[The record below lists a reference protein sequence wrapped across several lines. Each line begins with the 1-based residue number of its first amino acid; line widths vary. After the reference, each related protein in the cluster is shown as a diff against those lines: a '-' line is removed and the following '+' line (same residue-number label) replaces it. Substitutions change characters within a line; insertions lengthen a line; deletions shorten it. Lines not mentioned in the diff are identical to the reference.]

1 MRSSF
6 IDTPGARWHPDRKT
20 RAAVRVFCAPSAR
33 EGSPIYAI
41 IKTGGKQYRVH
52 PGEVIE
58 VERLDGEPGSSLE
71 LGEVLMV
78 VDGDS
83 VSVGTPSVKG
93 AKVVATI
100 VEETRAPK
108 VIVFK
113 YKPKVRY
120 RRTRGHKQR
129 LTRLRIE
136 SITA

>member
-1 MRSSF
+1 V
-6 IDTPGARWHPDRKT
+6 TCWHPQSKA
-20 RAAVRVFCAPSAR
+20 RAEVRVFARLSAR
-33 EGSPIYAI
+33 EGIAIYAI

-58 VERLDGEPGSSLE
+58 VERLEGEPGASLE
-71 LGEVLMV
+71 IGEVLMV

-83 VSVGTPSVKG
+83 VTVGTPNVAG
-93 AKVVATI
+93 AKVVATV

-113 YKPKVRY
+113 YKPKIRY

>member
-1 MRSSF
+1 M
-6 IDTPGARWHPDRKT
+6 
-20 RAAVRVFCAPSAR
+20 CAGGTA
-33 EGSPIYAI
+33 IYAI

-58 VERLDGEPGSSLE
+58 VEKIEGEPGSSLE
-71 LGEVLMV
+71 LAEVLMV
-78 VDGDS
+78 VDGDT
-83 VSVGTPSVKG
+83 VSVGTPNVAG
-93 AKVVATI
+93 AKVVATV

-113 YKPKVRY
+113 YKPKIRY